1 MILLL
6 TPPVVGV
13 TVKRFVL
20 HTAVVSLAM
29 VGFGFTVTVTVK
41 VAPGQAP
48 DAPEVGVTVYTTV

>member
-13 TVKRFVL
+13 TVKSVPL
-20 HTAVVSLAM
+20 HTDAVSLAM

-48 DAPEVGVTVYTTV
+48 NVPEVGVTVYTTV